1 MTLQFISP
9 TVNKPVRSKMATV
22 AIGKLEIFDN
32 TFERMKNMQQ
42 TKKGTNLKVLRK
54 KKPIAKTFEELI
66 ELWT

>member
-1 MTLQFISP
+1 
-9 TVNKPVRSKMATV
+9 MATV